1 MASLK
6 DIRTRIQS
14 VKKTQKTTSAMKMV
28 SAAKLRRAQ
37 DAITKAS
44 PYANLMKSMVSRLSS
59 RFTEEDHPLFAKST
73 GKKTAVILITS
84 DRGLCGA
91 FNTHLCKNVVQELQ
105 ENGVEVAEITVIGRK
120 GRDFFKRQAH
130 HLTKIYTEI
139 PEVDQSSTVK
149 EIVQNH
155 ITKFE
160 NKELDQVYIAHNHFV
175 SVLTQ
180 EPIVEK
186 LLPITPPEVAQEP
199 DDREVIFEPS
209 ATAILDSLL
218 RSFVENQVQVGW
230 LDSNAGEHASRMN
243 AMESAT
249 KNAQEMIDN
258 LQLSYNRMRQAK
270 ITTELIEIIS
280 GAESL

>member
-1 MASLK
+1 M
-6 DIRTRIQS
+6 
-14 VKKTQKTTSAMKMV
+14 
-28 SAAKLRRAQ
+28 
-37 DAITKAS
+37 
-44 PYANLMKSMVSRLSS
+44 
-59 RFTEEDHPLFAKST
+59 
-73 GKKTAVILITS
+73 
-84 DRGLCGA
+84 
-91 FNTHLCKNVVQELQ
+91 
-105 ENGVEVAEITVIGRK
+105 
-120 GRDFFKRQAH
+120 
-130 HLTKIYTEI
+130 
-139 PEVDQSSTVK
+139 
-149 EIVQNH
+149 
-155 ITKFE
+155 
-160 NKELDQVYIAHNHFV
+160 

-186 LLPITPPEVAQEP
+186 LLPITPPEMDQEP

-249 KNAQEMIDN
+249 KNAQEMIDS